1 MRRSMTVCFTSDI
14 HGYFSNLDYASG
26 KRIPSGYV
34 NCIHSFP
41 RDGNT
46 LILDGGDLLQGSPL
60 TYWRYSGG
68 ADVECF
74 PAKIMNLAGVRFVTL
89 GNHDFNYGVKPLRE
103 YLAAL
108 NAQCLC
114 ANVEGIPE
122 VRKTALVT
130 LENGLRV
137 GLTGIL
143 TPFTPHWERPENLTG
158 VRVLDSVSSAREAL
172 GELKAQGAEV
182 TVCIAHCGF
191 ERDPITGAPLS
202 DPAEN
207 QGYRICRELDFDIL
221 LTGHQHQ
228 ARADI
233 NLCGTHT
240 CQVSDRARHYARV
253 DLTLE
258 DTGETS
264 VRSRI
269 VESGDTPYPP
279 ARDYLAPLE
288 AENAV
293 FLDAPLGTLDR
304 ALPMQDRLTMALQ
317 GSDIANFINQVQLE
331 VSGADIS
338 VTALGNNVKGFN
350 RQVTVRDVVA
360 TYEFPNT
367 LKTVRVTRKELKAA
381 LERCAEYFDTREG
394 LRISEEFLL
403 PAPQH
408 FNYDFYSGIEVT
420 LDLRKPLGQRVAS
433 IRYEGQELSEDKELK
448 LCLNNYRAT
457 GAGGY
462 PLYAQCP
469 VLKEEPTEIA
479 QLILDYVRLHRDIA
493 VDSTHWLRV
502 LGVPET
508 KAAPFGEAL

>member
-1 MRRSMTVCFTSDI
+1 MRRSMTICFTSDI

-34 NCIHSFP
+34 NCMNSFP
-41 RDGNT
+41 HDGNT
-46 LILDGGDLLQGSPL
+46 LILDGGDTLQGSPF
-60 TYWRYSGG
+60 TYWLYSGG
-68 ADVECF
+68 EAHPCV
-74 PAKIMNLAGVRFVTL
+74 PAKLMNLAGVQFVTL

-108 NAQCLC
+108 DAACLC

-143 TPFTPHWERPENLTG
+143 TPYTPHWERPENLEGIT
-158 VRVLDSVSSAREAL
+158 VLDSVSAAREAL

-433 IRYEGQELSEDKELK
+433 IRYEGQELPEDKELK

>member
-1 MRRSMTVCFTSDI
+1 MRRSMTICFTSDI

-34 NCIHSFP
+34 NCMRSFP

-46 LILDGGDLLQGSPL
+46 LILDGGDVLQGSPL

-108 NAQCLC
+108 DAVCLC

-143 TPFTPHWERPENLTG
+143 TPYTPHWERPENLTG

-191 ERDPITGAPLS
+191 ERDPVTGRPLS
-202 DPAEN
+202 NPEEN
-207 QGYRICRELDFDIL
+207 QGYQSCRELDFDIL

-228 ARADI
+228 ARAGI

-253 DLTLE
+253 ELALE

-264 VRSRI
+264 VQSRI
-269 VESGDTPYPP
+269 VEAGDTPDP
-279 ARDYLAPLE
+279 AALEYLKPLD
-288 AENAV
+288 AANAV
-293 FLDAPLGTLDR
+293 FLDMPLGRLDR
-304 ALPMQDRLTMALQ
+304 ALPMQDRLTTALH
-317 GSDIANFINQVQLE
+317 GSSIANFINQVQLE
-331 VSGADIS
+331 ASGADIS
-338 VTALGNNVKGFN
+338 VTALGNTVKGFN
-350 RQVTVRDVVA
+350 RQVTIRDIVA

-367 LKTVRVTRKELKAA
+367 LKTVLVTRKALKAA
-381 LERCAEYFDTREG
+381 LERCAEYFDTGEG
-394 LRISEEFLL
+394 LRISEAFLL

-420 LDLRKPLGQRVAS
+420 MDIDKPLGQRVVS
-433 IRYEGQELSEDKELK
+433 ILYQGQELPEGKQLR

-469 VLKEEPTEIA
+469 VLREEPTEIP
-479 QLILDYVRLHRDIA
+479 QLIMDYILRHRDIT
-493 VDSTHWLRV
+493 VDSTQWLHV
-502 LGVPET
+502 LGAGQTDARGV
-508 KAAPFGEAL
+508 

>member
-1 MRRSMTVCFTSDI
+1 MRRSMTICFTSDI

-34 NCIHSFP
+34 NCMNSFP
-41 RDGNT
+41 HDGNT
-46 LILDGGDLLQGSPL
+46 LILDGGDTLQGSPF
-60 TYWRYSGG
+60 TYWLYSGG
-68 ADVECF
+68 EAHPCV
-74 PAKIMNLAGVRFVTL
+74 PAKLMNLAGVQFVTL
-89 GNHDFNYGVKPLRE
+89 GNHDFNYGGKPLRE

-108 NAQCLC
+108 DAVCLC

-143 TPFTPHWERPENLTG
+143 TPYTPHWERPENLEGIT
-158 VRVLDSVSSAREAL
+158 VLDSVSAAREAL
-172 GELKAQGAEV
+172 RELKAQGAEI

-191 ERDPITGAPLS
+191 ERDPVTGRPLS
-202 DPAEN
+202 NPEEN
-207 QGYRICRELDFDIL
+207 QGYQICRELDFDIL

-228 ARADI
+228 ARAGID
-233 NLCGTHT
+233 LCGTHT

-253 DLTLE
+253 ELTLE

-269 VESGDTPYPP
+269 VEAGDIPCP
-279 ARDYLAPLE
+279 AALEYLAPLE
-288 AENAV
+288 RENAR
-293 FLDAPLGTLDR
+293 FLDTPLGTLDR
-304 ALPMQDRLTMALQ
+304 PLPPRDRLSMALR

-331 VSGADIS
+331 ASGADIS
-338 VTALGNNVKGFN
+338 VTALGNTVKGFQQ
-350 RQVTVRDVVA
+350 QVTVRDIA
-360 TYEFPNT
+360 ASYEFPNT
-367 LKTVRVTRKELKAA
+367 LKTIPVTRTELKAA
-381 LERCAEYFDTREG
+381 LERCAEYFDPREDG
-394 LRISEEFLL
+394 LRISEAFLL

-420 LDLRKPLGQRVAS
+420 MDLRSPLGERVVS
-433 IRYEGQELSEDKELK
+433 IRYEGQELPEDKVLK

-462 PLYAQCP
+462 PLYAGCP
-469 VLKEEPTEIA
+469 VLREEPTEIA
-479 QLILDYVRLHRDIA
+479 QLIMDYVRRHGEITVDPTQWLH
-493 VDSTHWLRV
+493 V
-502 LGVPET
+502 LGVS
-508 KAAPFGEAL
+508 EALPGR